1 MLVVKSNESPSSQ
14 NFATF
19 SPNPSK
25 IVDLKSAD
33 TRCNHHLQI
42 QNALNLPNMKHVC
55 LPTPMCVLNGY
66 LNSKDRT
73 SPSQQRPEIG
83 RYEIPIYLKSGSTTL
98 QFQNLIVQHCRQEIL
113 ELGFFAS
120 DLCCKVFGCKFEFVI
135 FTGF

>member
-1 MLVVKSNESPSSQ
+1 MLIVKSNELRRLKISQ
-14 NFATF
+14 TF

-25 IVDLKSAD
+25 IGDLKSAD
-33 TRCNHHLQI
+33 TRCNHLQI

-113 ELGFFAS
+113 ELRFFAS
-120 DLCCKVFGCKFEFVI
+120 DLCCKVLGCKFEFVI

>member
-1 MLVVKSNESPSSQ
+1 MLIVKSNELRRLKISPLSPLTLRRSSISRAQ
-14 NFATF
+14 TQDA
-19 SPNPSK
+19 
-25 IVDLKSAD
+25 III
-33 TRCNHHLQI
+33 LQI

-113 ELGFFAS
+113 ELRFFAS
-120 DLCCKVFGCKFEFVI
+120 DLCCKVLGCKFEFVI